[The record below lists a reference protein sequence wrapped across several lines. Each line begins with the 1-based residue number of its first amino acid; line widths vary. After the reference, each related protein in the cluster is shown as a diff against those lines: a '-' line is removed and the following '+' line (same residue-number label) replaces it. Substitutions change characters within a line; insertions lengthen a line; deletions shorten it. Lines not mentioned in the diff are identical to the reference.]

1 MKSTLVWVRIL
12 GLPMDFL
19 SKHAIKAKGNEIGT
33 TILVYDSF
41 ITSGKHSM
49 ARFFMDQDIMKD
61 PYEYLELILGPRRY
75 TQPPMNPFS
84 VLGAMHMVTLWLI
97 IPNHSSG
104 RCGRKCIKQHP
115 NLKER
120 NK

>member
-1 MKSTLVWVRIL
+1 MKSTLVWVRIP
-12 GLPMDFL
+12 GLPMDFW
-19 SKHAIKAKGNEIGT
+19 SKHAIKAIGNEIGT

-75 TQPPMNPFS
+75 TQPLHSTNEPFQC
-84 VLGAMHMVTLWLI
+84 A
-97 IPNHSSG
+97 
-104 RCGRKCIKQHP
+104 RCHAYGHIVVDYSKSFIRKVWQKVYRTTP
-115 NLKER
+115 KS
-120 NK
+120 